1 MTILALPRANWG
13 QKRGR
18 SLPESP
24 FFSSI
29 ALPDPRKYGK
39 GLQSRLQ
46 EDQPLPENPEK
57 LDQDDAE
64 ETRDGSQSL
73 ILRCSVNAPIRQLLD
88 YLIPKNA
95 VLPISAGCRVLA
107 PLGNRQVVALITAVV
122 PRSESEVDTLKQ
134 ADCVLD
140 DTPLVSVAQ
149 LDLLR
154 WTADYYLHPP
164 GETMVLG
171 LSPRERRGEP
181 PAPFG
186 KPGLALNTRGQ
197 GLPSGALAR
206 APKQAALLAL
216 LQTAPRTYE
225 ELDALGISRATAR
238 QLLNKNLAEKRDI
251 LEKQNWGSGEG
262 LEPTAEQAKAIQGI
276 CETLGSFQCHVL
288 EGITG
293 SGKTEVYLQ
302 AIATALATG
311 RQALVLLPEISLTP
325 QMLQRFQRRF
335 QAPIA
340 VLHSG
345 LSDAERD
352 RNWHMARSGHAAI
365 VLGTRSAVFVPIDSL
380 GLIIVDEEHDVS
392 YSQQDG
398 LRYSARDVAVKRAQI
413 NQCPI
418 VLGSAT
424 PSLES
429 VANFRAGRYRKHPL
443 TSRPGTATSPR
454 KVLIDT
460 RGLQLDAGLSEQL
473 LAAMSATLHR
483 GEQVLLFLNRRG
495 FAPSLI
501 CQTCGWVS
509 GCHHC
514 DARLTVHRSPPRLC
528 CHHCGAKQ
536 SLPRQCPDCGG
547 NNLAAAG
554 LGTEQTE
561 QALQRLF
568 SNTPIYRVDSDTM
581 RGRSSMQTLI
591 ETVEATGSCILLG
604 TQLLTK
610 GHHFPKVTCVGVIDA
625 DSQLFNPDFRGEER
639 LAQLLTQV
647 GGRSGRA
654 ARAGEVVIQTRHPDH
669 PVVRAVLE
677 SPWCDICDELLLQRR
692 SQSLPPHGYLAVMR
706 CDSRSIDQ
714 GLRFLQGCLDALT
727 PKQASGDI
735 RIVGPLPAAMA
746 RRAGLY
752 RSQLL
757 LVGSS
762 RRELHQA
769 ATQLADCA
777 SNEKQPAGLR
787 WFLDIDPVETV

>member
-1 MTILALPRANWG
+1 M
-13 QKRGR
+13 
-18 SLPESP
+18 
-24 FFSSI
+24 
-29 ALPDPRKYGK
+29 
-39 GLQSRLQ
+39 
-46 EDQPLPENPEK
+46 PENPVK
-57 LDQDDAE
+57 PDHDSAE
-64 ETRDGSQSL
+64 GTPDSSQSL
-73 ILRCSVNAPIRQLLD
+73 ILRCSVNAPLRQLLD
-88 YLIPKNA
+88 YLVPKNA
-95 VLPISAGCRVLA
+95 VLPISPGCRVLA

-122 PRSESEVDTLKQ
+122 PRSESEVDALKQ

-197 GLPSGALAR
+197 GLPFGALDR

-225 ELDALGISRATAR
+225 ELDTLGISRATAR
-238 QLLNKNLAEKRDI
+238 QLLNKNVAEKRDI
-251 LEKQNWGSGEG
+251 LEKQTWRSDQG

-302 AIATALATG
+302 AIATALASG

-325 QMLQRFQRRF
+325 QMLQRFQKRF

-345 LSDAERD
+345 LSDGERD

-365 VLGTRSAVFVPIDSL
+365 VLGTRSAVFVPIESL

-413 NQCPI
+413 SQCPI

-429 VANFRAGRYRKHPL
+429 VANFRAGRYHQHPL
-443 TSRPGTATSPR
+443 TSRPGAATSPR
-454 KVLIDT
+454 KVLIDI

-473 LAAMSATLHR
+473 LAAMSATLDR

-514 DARLTVHRSPPRLC
+514 DARLTLHRSPPRLC

-581 RGRSSMQTLI
+581 GGRSSMQALI
-591 ETVEATGSCILLG
+591 ETVEASGSCILLG

-654 ARAGEVVIQTRHPDH
+654 ARAGEVIIQTRHPDH

-692 SQSLPPHGYLAVMR
+692 SQSLPPHGHLAVMR

-714 GLRFLQGCLDALT
+714 GLRFLQACLDALI
-727 PKQASGDI
+727 PEQASGGI

-757 LVGSS
+757 LAGSS

-769 ATQLADCA
+769 ATQLAHCA
-777 SNEKQPAGLR
+777 SKEKQPAGLR